1 VNEHEYEPIPG
12 LPALLPAGETILWQ
26 GAPDWRS
33 LARRAFHVR
42 QLGVYFA
49 VILLLRVAFS
59 VSSGM
64 PISEAL
70 WSTCYLLPFAIGA
83 VGVLTVLA
91 WLTARATI
99 YTITNRRVVI
109 RFGIALQMTLN
120 LPFVMIPSAGLRS
133 YSDGT
138 GDIPLALQPGQ
149 RVAYLVVWPHIRP
162 WRVARTEPMLRCVP
176 DAQRV
181 AQTLARALSAAS
193 DQPAR
198 PVPEVAPELRTTVS
212 SPIAA

>member
-12 LPALLPAGETILWQ
+12 LPALLPPGETILWQ

-33 LARRAFHVR
+33 LARRAFHIR
-42 QLGVYFA
+42 QLSAYFG
-49 VILLLRVAFS
+49 VILLLRVVFS
-59 VSSGM
+59 VSSGV
-64 PISEAL
+64 PLVDAV
-70 WSTCYLLPFAIGA
+70 WYTCYLLPFAAGA

-109 RFGIALQMTLN
+109 RFGIALQMSLN
-120 LPFVMIPSAGLRS
+120 LPFVMIPSAGLRA
-133 YSDGT
+133 YDDGT

-149 RVAYLVVWPHIRP
+149 RVAFLVVWPHVRP
-162 WRVARTEPMLRCVP
+162 WRVAHTEPMLRCVP

-181 AQTLARALSAAS
+181 AQTLARALAAAS

-198 PVPEVAPELRTTVS
+198 VVPELAPELTAPVS